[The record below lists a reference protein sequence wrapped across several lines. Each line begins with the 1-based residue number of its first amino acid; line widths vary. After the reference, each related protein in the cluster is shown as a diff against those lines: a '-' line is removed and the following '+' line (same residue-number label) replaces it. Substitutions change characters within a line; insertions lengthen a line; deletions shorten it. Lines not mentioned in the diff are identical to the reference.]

1 MSSDRR
7 ILPGFTIPLVL
18 LIVCFTI
25 SACADV
31 ELTVDPSMNKR
42 AEDEAIAKL
51 RTSAEGGNA
60 SAQNQLGLLYYEGT
74 GVPQDYRQAKQW
86 FEEAAKQGHTGAQT
100 NLGTLYLNGEGL
112 RKATGWPCSGLIRR
126 QSKEMLW
133 LVPDLG

>member
-1 MSSDRR
+1 MSSDWPEPR
-7 ILPGFTIPLVL
+7 GFIMALVL
-18 LIVCFTI
+18 SIMFLII

-31 ELTVDPSMNKR
+31 EPTVDPSMSMH